1 MKNKHPF
8 YLHLARLGRFCLF
21 AGILLVSTFSCEKND
36 DLNSGPPPVIK
47 QVRLVDPAKK
57 DSTFTQALPGTL
69 VVIQGENLH
78 ATLDVYF
85 NDMEAPFNAVYNTTN
100 NLIVTIPAD
109 APTEATNPKVSNK
122 IRLVTTHGETTFDFV
137 LLAPPPSISGMSNEN
152 ATGGSKVRVYGSN
165 FYLVQKV
172 VFPGNLDGG
181 SPQAAA
187 DGNSIEV
194 TVPANVSTSGPIKV
208 ITKYGESTSVF
219 PFGLKAGP
227 RVMSNFDDQNTLE
240 WGCSTS
246 SDDSRFPSNAGQ
258 FALLEFKEVGAND
271 AAWWNGGRSINT
283 TKVQWVPSTDL
294 GATLDSYAVKF
305 EVFVKEKWNT
315 GTLLL
320 LKDYN
325 WTYVARYAPWKVGDK
340 VVDFSNDSWQTV
352 TIPLSEFRT
361 KENGIDGSGA
371 SASSIQSLVGDG
383 LGSMH
388 FFFVNDGSNAIPTM
402 AIGVDNIRIVK
413 IK

>member
-8 YLHLARLGRFCLF
+8 YLQLTQLTWLCLLCGLA
-21 AGILLVSTFSCEKND
+21 ILSTLSCEKND
-36 DLNSGPPPVIK
+36 DLQSGPPPAIK
-47 QVRLVDPAKK
+47 KVRLVDPAKK

-78 ATLDVYF
+78 STLDVYF
-85 NDMEAPFNAVYNTTN
+85 NDMEAPFNAVFNTATD
-100 NLIVTIPAD
+100 LIVTIPAT
-109 APTEATNPKVSNK
+109 APTEATNPKVPNK
-122 IRLVTTHGETTFDFV
+122 IRLVTTHGETTYDFV
-137 LLAPPPSISGMSNEN
+137 ILAPPPSISGMSNEN
-152 ATGGSKVRVYGSN
+152 AAGGTKVKVYGSN

-172 VFPGNLDGG
+172 TFPGNLDGG
-181 SPQAAA
+181 SPVASA
-187 DGNSIEV
+187 DGTSIEV
-194 TVPANVSTSGPIKV
+194 TVPANVSETGAIKV
-208 ITKYGESTSVF
+208 TTKYGQSTSIF
-219 PFGLKAGP
+219 PFGLKSGP
-227 RVMSNFDDQNTLE
+227 RIMSNFDDQNTLE
-240 WGCSTS
+240 WGCATS
-246 SDDSRFPSNAGQ
+246 SDGSRFPNNAGQ
-258 FALLEFKEVGAND
+258 FALMEFKEVGAND

-294 GATLDSYAVKF
+294 GATLNSYAVKF

-315 GTLLL
+315 GTILV

-325 WTYVARYAPWKVGDK
+325 WTYTARYSPWKLGDK
-340 VVDFSNDSWQTV
+340 AVDFTNDSWQTV

-361 KENGIDGSGA
+361 KENNIDGSGA
-371 SASSIQSLVGDG
+371 SAPSLQSLVGDG

-388 FFFVNDGSNAIPTM
+388 FFFLNDGSNAIPTM

>member
-8 YLHLARLGRFCLF
+8 YLHLTRLGWLSLLLWVTF
-21 AGILLVSTFSCEKND
+21 ACEKNE
-36 DLNSGPPPVIK
+36 DLHSGPPPVIQK
-47 QVRLVDPAKK
+47 VRLVDPAKK

-85 NDMEAPFNAVYNTTN
+85 NDMEAPFNAVYNTAN

-122 IRLVTTHGETTFDFV
+122 IRLVTTHGETTYDFV
-137 LLAPPPSISGMSNEN
+137 LLPPPPTITGMSNEN
-152 ATGGSKVRVYGSN
+152 APASSKIKLYGFN

-172 VFPGNLDGG
+172 IFPGN
-181 SPQAAA
+181 
-187 DGNSIEV
+187 IEV
-194 TVPANVSTSGPIKV
+194 STLSGSSDGSSVELTVPANIVGAGPVKV
-208 ITKYGESTSVF
+208 ITKYGQSESVF
-219 PFGLKAGP
+219 PFGLKSGP
-227 RVMSNFDDQNTLE
+227 RIMSNFDDQNTLE
-240 WGCSTS
+240 WGCGTS
-246 SDDSRFPSNAGQ
+246 SDASKFPDNAGQ

-271 AAWWNGGRSINT
+271 GAWWNGGRSINT

-315 GTLLL
+315 GTILLM
-320 LKDYN
+320 KDYN

-340 VVDFSNDSWQTV
+340 VVEFSNDSWQTV

-371 SASSIQSLVGDG
+371 SASSLQSLVGDG

-402 AIGVDNIRIVK
+402 AIGVDNIRVVK

>member
-8 YLHLARLGRFCLF
+8 YLHLTRLGWRCLLS
-21 AGILLVSTFSCEKND
+21 GLVLLNTFSCEKTD
-36 DLNSGPPPVIK
+36 DLHSGPAPVIK

-69 VVIQGENLH
+69 VVIQGENMH
-78 ATLDVYF
+78 STLDVYF
-85 NDMEAPFNAVYNTTN
+85 NDVEAPFNAVYNTST
-100 NLIVTIPAD
+100 NLIVAIPAD

-152 ATGGSKVRVYGSN
+152 ATVGAKVRVYGSN

-172 VFPGNLDGG
+172 VFPGNFDGG
-181 SPQAAA
+181 SVVASA
-187 DGNSIEV
+187 DGTSIEV
-194 TVPANVSTSGPIKV
+194 TVPANISEAGPIKV
-208 ITKYGESTSVF
+208 ITKYGQSISAF

-246 SDDSRFPSNAGQ
+246 SDASKFPDNAGQ
-258 FALLEFKEVGAND
+258 FALLEFKEVGPND

-283 TKVQWVPSTDL
+283 TKVQWVPSADL

-315 GTLLL
+315 GTILLM
-320 LKDYN
+320 KDYN
-325 WTYVARYAPWKVGDK
+325 WTYVARYSPWKVGDK
-340 VVDFSNDSWQTV
+340 VVDFTNDSWQTV
-352 TIPLSEFRT
+352 TIPLAEFRT

-371 SASSIQSLVGDG
+371 SASSLQTLVGDG